1 MIPRV
6 LSLTLGTVAAFLLLS
21 GGSRELPSLART
33 CLALLLLLPVLV
45 YWGWPRHTGAP
56 AACSR
61 QPAGWL
67 DWLSLGAVVAVI
79 GSGFVWLLHAIP
91 QPLESLSLGLEARL
105 RPQAASTRREARQRQ
120 SQPQQGNW
128 LWNDQSRRPLP
139 KRTHFKPSNRPEI
152 FLRLRDPG
160 DAVELLQGQLYVRAF
175 TLTRYHN
182 ASWSAHPGTPEIL
195 RADATGLVQLATPT
209 RRTIVHEIFQ
219 SYDPAGQNVLTALQG
234 VAAAQVPVV
243 TRLDEGL
250 FILPPA
256 LKPSGYEYVASS
268 APLRLEDLPETP
280 DIPVRPNLPPV
291 FTQGTES
298 PALAAR
304 IRDLAYIAAGTGTTQ
319 QRLRNLRNHLRS
331 TLNYSLACDNPA
343 DLDPIENFLFAE
355 QRGHCEYFATAGAL
369 LARSLG
375 IPARVAY
382 GWAGGTYYES
392 SSMFVFRAREAHAW
406 TEVCLDGQGWVVLDP
421 TPPGGIQSN
430 RAAVARPDEN
440 PPAAE
445 APGDSADDPLATIS
459 PARLAWWLT
468 LGLALPALALLGWR
482 GLTRKR
488 ALEGAPDARQPTAGT
503 PHYLSAWR
511 RAAAGRGMPM
521 PAGMTL
527 RRHLRGLAH
536 PAPFATGL
544 LDYHYAVRY
553 CGVSPDRR
561 REQRLVRAIRKWG
574 DGSHHPG

>member
-1 MIPRV
+1 MIPHV
-6 LSLTLGTVAAFLLLS
+6 LSLAFGAVAAFLLLS

-33 CLALLLLLPVLV
+33 CLALLLLLPVLG
-45 YWGWPRHTGAP
+45 YWVWPRQTGAP
-56 AACSR
+56 AAYSR

-91 QPLESLSLGLEARL
+91 QPLESLSLNLEARL
-105 RPQAASTRREARQRQ
+105 RPQAASARREARERQ
-120 SQPQQGNW
+120 SKPQQGNW

-175 TLTRYHN
+175 TLTRYQN

-209 RRTIVHEIFQ
+209 RRPIVHEIFQ

-234 VAAAQVPVV
+234 VAAAQVPEV

-250 FILPPA
+250 FMLPPA

-298 PALAAR
+298 SALAAR

-319 QRLRNLRNHLRS
+319 QRLRNLRNHLRT
-331 TLNYSLACDNPA
+331 TLKYSLDCDNPA

-382 GWAGGTYYES
+382 GWAGGTYYENS
-392 SSMFVFRAREAHAW
+392 NMFVFRAREAHAW
-406 TEVCLDGQGWVVLDP
+406 TEVCLDGHGWVVLDP
-421 TPPGGIQSN
+421 TPP
-430 RAAVARPDEN
+430 
-440 PPAAE
+440 
-445 APGDSADDPLATIS
+445 
-459 PARLAWWLT
+459 
-468 LGLALPALALLGWR
+468 
-482 GLTRKR
+482 
-488 ALEGAPDARQPTAGT
+488 
-503 PHYLSAWR
+503 
-511 RAAAGRGMPM
+511 
-521 PAGMTL
+521 
-527 RRHLRGLAH
+527 
-536 PAPFATGL
+536 
-544 LDYHYAVRY
+544 
-553 CGVSPDRR
+553 
-561 REQRLVRAIRKWG
+561 
-574 DGSHHPG
+574 